1 MILPVKLAGHTM
13 TLAGQIKPLSMSLN
27 WRINGLSSC
36 NMTLDLDADPAL
48 ALGDWVLITAPMG
61 HQSGVFYVKSI
72 KTDYVKLTSSITLEH
87 TFGLLQEMVA
97 FGDIT
102 PETIGGSGTTSIS
115 STTAINYLLGR
126 QTETL
131 WTLYQNDFASESQG
145 WKFQYQDIY
154 TALDSIVSSIPK
166 CQWEFDQSS
175 LPWKVSLKAWPTST
189 TMEMRQSRNI
199 ESMSVTVDRSNMFT
213 RVYPTGKKD
222 LHIGSV
228 NGGTDYLEKNVSTWG
243 VISKTL
249 TDSSIDSATLLKAWA
264 QAELDRNSEPAI
276 SVSIGGLELSAATG
290 ESLDALTI
298 GRLCRVP
305 LPEYNTTVT
314 ERIVELAWRDCIISE
329 EQVQVTL
336 ANELRTIQSVLYEL
350 TKSGHT
356 GKKSNTSKDC
366 DLHEQEE
373 HLEEFDNADIW
384 VNRDSVWAVC
394 GQYNVITDSD
404 GNVHLQ
410 IKDGSFLE
418 VERDGVY
425 ETVGTSQAITE
436 VKNTVTNTILGSA
449 LWTQRNNITGVVGE
463 FNVVGSGANRRLV
476 IKSGGGLNVRRN
488 NVEYGLYDSGN
499 LNAGVI
505 VEKLS
510 DGTTTTKIKS
520 DYIDIAGIVTAEAIN
535 AALANA
541 SILTSGE
548 ITAGSVEATYGVSG
562 ATITGDTVNVT
573 TAMNF
578 VGDSIDKQTITID
591 GVEQTAKFLGTA
603 PLSFSIAG
611 TAKYRAAVSAAGAL
625 TGAWSKLDPNDT
637 YAPKYTV
644 TSGTGEDRE
653 IIVSAVSPNGWE
665 GISSGNPGSCTV
677 YADAAGGHR
686 AKYTVDGTL
695 PYQQGLADGG
705 GGGGDV
711 VVSGSWNGKTYTAV
725 NNKNSSSVST
735 TIVVAQ
741 GAWTSDWKK
750 TISVSADGSVIDSST
765 VINGQSVYDTG
776 AGDVDFG
783 SYTFSGDT
791 HITTT
796 RTMYANISNG
806 KSKGLENQLLL
817 DYNSG
822 NGQDGW
828 FGSAPNYSKY
838 VFWRTAPEGTTS
850 WSSRMRGTI
859 SGRWVYNKGYSDGYD
874 DGEAAGSSGS
884 SVTKNDITV
893 SDDSSAWGVS
903 SQPNADVR
911 TFALSGRT
919 VNANGSWYR
928 FKVTVKGITKT
939 YCFKTVAS

>member
-13 TLAGQIKPLSMSLN
+13 TPAGQIKPLSMSLN

-36 NMTLDLDADPAL
+36 SMTLALDADPAL

-102 PETIGGSGTTSIS
+102 PETIGGSGTTSVS
-115 STTAINYLLGR
+115 STTAINYLLSR

-373 HLEEFDNADIW
+373 HLEEFDNSDIW
-384 VNRDSVWAVC
+384 VNRNSVWAVC

-410 IKDGSFLE
+410 IKDGGFLE

-425 ETVGTSQAITE
+425 ETVGTSQAITDLA
-436 VKNTVTNTILGSA
+436 NTITGSA

-463 FNVVGSGANRRLV
+463 FDVVGSGSNKRLV
-476 IKSGGGLNVRRN
+476 VKSGGGIKVERN

-499 LNAGVI
+499 LTAGILVS
-505 VEKLS
+505 KLS
-510 DGTTTTKIKS
+510 DGTTTTKIKT
-520 DYIDIAGIVTAEAIN
+520 DYLDISGIVTASAIN
-535 AALANA
+535 TALANA

-548 ITAGSVEATYGVSG
+548 VTAGSVEATYGVSG
-562 ATITGDTVNVT
+562 ATVTGDTVNVT

-603 PLSFSIAG
+603 PLSFSIAD

-625 TGAWSKLDPNDT
+625 TGAWSKLDPDDT

-644 TSGTGEDRE
+644 TSGTGKDRT
-653 IIVSAVSPNGWE
+653 ITVSAVSPNGWE
-665 GISSGNPGSCTV
+665 GISAGNPGSCTV
-677 YADAAGGHR
+677 YADAGGGHR
-686 AKYTVDGTL
+686 AKFLVLGNL

-705 GGGGDV
+705 GGADV
-711 VVSGSWNGKTYTAV
+711 SFQNPTFDGTDGYYTDYRGLV
-725 NNKNSSSVST
+725 E
-735 TIVVAQ
+735 
-741 GAWTSDWKK
+741 
-750 TISVSADGSVIDSST
+750 
-765 VINGQSVYDTG
+765 
-776 AGDVDFG
+776 
-783 SYTFSGDT
+783 
-791 HITTT
+791 H
-796 RTMYANISNG
+796 ISNG
-806 KSKGLENQLLL
+806 KTQTIPMRVTVVDWYSLSTTSPYTFTYVDTADPGKTNYAARMRLKIDGSEPWSAGYAKGQEEAAPAISITRGTWTSI
-817 DYNSG
+817 NSG
-822 NGQDGW
+822 PSPS
-828 FGSAPNYSKY
+828 SA
-838 VFWRTAPEGTTS
+838 VRIW
-850 WSSRMRGTI
+850 
-859 SGRWVYNKGYSDGYD
+859 
-874 DGEAAGSSGS
+874 SGS
-884 SVTKNDITV
+884 GTLPT
-893 SDDSSAWGVS
+893 
-903 SQPNADVR
+903 DVK
-911 TFALSGRT
+911 S
-919 VNANGSWYR
+919 NGFYS
-928 FKVTVKGITKT
+928 FKVTAGGSTKH
-939 YCFKTVAS
+939 YYFLVNVS